1 MHDIRSEVSESEE
14 TMTGRRG
21 AGEMNTTNNGL
32 DGGWEITGG
41 QRK

>member
-1 MHDIRSEVSESEE
+1 MILEVRLARAE
-14 TMTGRRG
+14 RRG

-32 DGGWEITGG
+32 DGGITGG

>member
-1 MHDIRSEVSESEE
+1 MHDIRSEVSKE
-14 TMTGRRG
+14 TMMGRRG